1 MKLNKKVQTLI
12 DLLDLEIEESETYV
26 TVYLDKEC
34 DITMDLCEE
43 NDIQYVKKTMFNKL
57 YLEGRH
63 SYKWT
68 FMDKLNDE
76 LNKHNG
82 FIWEAVYDYK
92 NPFE

>member
-1 MKLNKKVQTLI
+1 MKLNEKVQTLI
-12 DLLDLEIEESETYV
+12 DLLDLEVEESETYV

-34 DITMDLCEE
+34 NITMDLCKE

-68 FMDKLNDE
+68 FMDKLNEE
-76 LNKHNG
+76 LDKYDS
-82 FIWEAVYDYK
+82 FIWKAVHDYK